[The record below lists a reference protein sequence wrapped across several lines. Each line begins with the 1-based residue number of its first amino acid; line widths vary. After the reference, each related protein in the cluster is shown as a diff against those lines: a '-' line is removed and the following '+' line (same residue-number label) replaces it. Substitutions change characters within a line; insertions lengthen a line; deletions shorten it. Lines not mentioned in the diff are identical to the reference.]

1 MWLLYLLSLLLFP
14 GFVFLIFVAL
24 FYEWIDRKLYARFQN
39 RVGPWVTGP
48 SGILQPLA
56 DFIKLLSKEDITPE
70 GADKPLFRSVPVFAL
85 AIALTCGLFLP
96 ITGVR
101 GLISFE
107 GDLIVA
113 ITLMTILSITLFYA
127 GLSSPS
133 RFSIVGAERTMLQ
146 LLSYE
151 IPFMLSIA
159 SVAVSTGSLSI
170 AGAVAAQKTRWLII
184 GPNILGFVIFLLAA
198 QAELERVPF
207 DIPEAETEIVAGW
220 LTEFSG
226 RKLALLRL
234 TGDVELFYLSG
245 LAVALFLGGPLGPV
259 IPGLEWLLH
268 PIYFLLK
275 SFIVLFLLSMSKS
288 LFARLRIDEAVSFL
302 WKYVVP
308 LSVLQF
314 LLVRVVV

>member
-1 MWLLYLLSLLLFP
+1 MWFEYLVNIFTFP
-14 GFVFLIFVAL
+14 GFLFIILIAFV
-24 FYEWIDRKLYARFQN
+24 YEWIDRKLYAAFQN
-39 RVGPWVTGP
+39 RVGPWVTGF
-48 SGILQPLA
+48 SGSLQPIA
-56 DFIKLLSKEDITPE
+56 DFIKLLTKEDITPE
-70 GADKPLFRSVPVFAL
+70 GADTLIFRSIPIFSL
-85 AIALTCGLFLP
+85 AVTLTCTFFLP
-96 ITGVR
+96 ISGTR

-113 ITLMTILSITLFYA
+113 IALMTLLSIMFFYA

-151 IPFMLSIA
+151 IPLMLSMA
-159 SVAVSTGSLSI
+159 SVAVSTSSLSI
-170 AGAVAAQKTRWLII
+170 VGVVGAQRDRWLII
-184 GPNILGFVIFLLAA
+184 GPNILSFIVFLLAA
-198 QAELERVPF
+198 QAELERIPF

-234 TGDVELFYLSG
+234 TKDVELFYLSG
-245 LAVALFLGGPLGPV
+245 LSTALFLGGPLGPM

-268 PIYFLLK
+268 PIYFIVK
-275 SFIVLFLLSMSKS
+275 SLTILFLLSLMRSV
-288 LFARLRIDEAVSFL
+288 FARLRIDEAVNFL
-302 WKYVVP
+302 WKYIIP